1 MGIFSSMIGLG
12 NFFKTLAN
20 SQEAMVKVNNACSEK
35 GLPPAF
41 PISEDGKPSIPGN
54 PEYRFEGFGAI
65 IGIPPKMSFWVHYKP
80 DSPEHVELGRF
91 IVEIG

>member
-1 MGIFSSMIGLG
+1 MGIFFPAIGLG

-20 SQEAMVKVNNACSEK
+20 SQEAMVQVNNACSEK
-35 GLPPAF
+35 GLPLAF

-91 IVEIG
+91 IVAIG